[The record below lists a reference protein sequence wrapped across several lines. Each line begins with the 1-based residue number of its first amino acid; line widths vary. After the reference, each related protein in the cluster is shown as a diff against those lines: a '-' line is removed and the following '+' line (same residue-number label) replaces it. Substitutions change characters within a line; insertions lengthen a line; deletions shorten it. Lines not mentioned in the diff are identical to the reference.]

1 MQTQYNEIINSFV
14 DKYGLSRGQVVAEIE
29 KTFSTMLSRWY
40 GTGTVVL
47 FADDYLQ
54 ALHYAKQSGIP
65 LQNQLDFVSVRGWNT
80 IQRVL
85 DRNFT
90 KIACLHEVT
99 RYKRLEH
106 ELRGGEIIRK
116 NTDGFLV
123 EIEIEKDLAI
133 IAECPLNRV
142 GVHERN
148 TLAVGQRRA
157 FHLRRVDSV
166 KLRGITRVKVVVDR
180 VSKNLVTALL
190 REQLGTAT
198 EITLYCAKR
207 YVGHKSF
214 VQAGGFL
221 PKQAILTV
229 SRELWEHIQVTVGKI
244 VVGKRF

>member
-54 ALHYAKQSGIP
+54 ALHYADHSGIP

-80 IQRVL
+80 IQRAL

-99 RYKRLEH
+99 RYKQMEH
-106 ELRGGEIIRK
+106 ELRWGDIIRK
-116 NTDGFLV
+116 NNDGFLV

-166 KLRGITRVKVVVDR
+166 KLHGITRVKVVVDR
-180 VSKNLVTALL
+180 VSKHLVTSLL
-190 REQLGTAT
+190 KEQLGTSS
-198 EITLYCAKR
+198 EITLYCIKR

-214 VQAGGFL
+214 VEAGGFL
-221 PKQAILTV
+221 PKQVILTV
-229 SRELWEHIQVTVGKI
+229 SRELHEHVQVTVGKI
-244 VVGKRF
+244 AGKKP

>member
-40 GTGTVVL
+40 KSGTVVL
-47 FADDYLQ
+47 FGDGYLQ
-54 ALHYAKQSGIP
+54 ALHYAKQSGISV
-65 LQNQLDFVSVRGWNT
+65 QNQLDFLSLRGWNT
-80 IQRVL
+80 LQRAL

-90 KIACLHEVT
+90 KIACLHEVA

-106 ELRGGEIIRK
+106 EPRWGDIIRK

-123 EIEIEKDLAI
+123 EIEIEKGLAI

-142 GVHERN
+142 GVHERH
-148 TLAVGQRRA
+148 LMAVGQRRA

-190 REQLGTAT
+190 REQLGAAT

-221 PKQAILTV
+221 PKQVILTV
-229 SRELWEHIQVTVGKI
+229 SRELHEHIQVTVGKI
-244 VVGKRF
+244 AGKKS

>member
-80 IQRVL
+80 IQRAL

-99 RYKRLEH
+99 RYKQLEH
-106 ELRGGEIIRK
+106 ELRWGDIIRK

-123 EIEIEKDLAI
+123 EIEIEKGLAI

-142 GVHERN
+142 GVHEQH

-166 KLRGITRVKVVVDR
+166 KMGGSTRVKVIVDR

-190 REQLGTAT
+190 REQLGIAT
-198 EITLYCAKR
+198 KITLYCIKR

-229 SRELWEHIQVTVGKI
+229 SRELREHIQVTVGKI
-244 VVGKRF
+244 AVGKKF

>member
-1 MQTQYNEIINSFV
+1 MQTQYNEIIKSFV

-65 LQNQLDFVSVRGWNT
+65 LQNQLDLVSLRGWNT
-80 IQRVL
+80 LQRAL
-85 DRNFT
+85 DQNFT
-90 KIACLHEVT
+90 KIACLHEVA
-99 RYKRLEH
+99 RYKQLEH
-106 ELRGGEIIRK
+106 ELRWGDIIRK
-116 NTDGFLV
+116 NNDGFLV
-123 EIEIEKDLAI
+123 EIEIEKGLTI
-133 IAECPLNRV
+133 IAECPSNRV
-142 GVHERN
+142 GMHERN
-148 TLAVGQRRA
+148 MLAVGQRRA

-166 KLRGITRVKVVVDR
+166 KLRGITRVKVVIDR

-198 EITLYCAKR
+198 EMTLCCVKR

-214 VQAGGFL
+214 VEATGFL
-221 PKQAILTV
+221 PKQVILTA
-229 SRELWEHIQVTVGKI
+229 SRELHEHIQVTVGKI
-244 VVGKRF
+244 AVGKKS